1 MKININTINT
11 YIITLNLITFIS
23 LLNMTYIF
31 VRNIASDFTLIQLK
45 GSIIKGVEFN
55 KLAFEIHTDS
65 GVVSQFCHPI
75 ILIFIG
81 ITLNTIYFIIKRL
94 TKGD

>member
-31 VRNIASDFTLIQLK
+31 VRNIASDFWIVNRKSNNIFK
-45 GSIIKGVEFN
+45 GFI
-55 KLAFEIHTDS
+55 A
-65 GVVSQFCHPI
+65 
-75 ILIFIG
+75 ILDRRHIA
-81 ITLNTIYFIIKRL
+81 
-94 TKGD
+94 